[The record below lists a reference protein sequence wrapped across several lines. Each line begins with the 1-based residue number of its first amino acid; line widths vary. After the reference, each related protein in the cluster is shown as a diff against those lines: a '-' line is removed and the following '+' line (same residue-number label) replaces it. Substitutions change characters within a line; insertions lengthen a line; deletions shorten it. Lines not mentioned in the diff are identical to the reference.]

1 MSVKTTMNSFVK
13 QYVAA
18 VKGDDAEVQAQ
29 KAFRSADSALKV
41 QIASLNGDVI
51 KLEDDVEAAKEALTS
66 ACINGGKVIFDRNH
80 YVEQLVSAKNRLTQA
95 EKALKD
101 HNSKLA
107 FLVETHESLSA

>member
-1 MSVKTTMNSFVK
+1 MSKLNSFVK
-13 QYVAA
+13 QFVAA
-18 VKGDDAEVQAQ
+18 VQGDDAEVQAQ

-51 KLEDDVEAAKEALTS
+51 ALEDSVSSAQEALEQ
-66 ACINGGKVIFDRNH
+66 AKINGGKTIQDRNY

-107 FLVETHESLSA
+107 FLVETHEGLSA